1 MKKEKV
7 KFICVS
13 PLSSNAKNYFYI
25 DMDNLHSCRVK
36 GEKDGKMYLESL
48 NKNHP
53 QKFPCMFWLLALL
66 YHNRY

>member
-1 MKKEKV
+1 MKKEKI

-13 PLSSNAKNYFYI
+13 PVSSNAKNYFYI

-48 NKNHP
+48 NKKHY
-53 QKFPCMFWLLALL
+53 FWVDKK
-66 YHNRY
+66 NDSNWRIEK